1 MGRFNQWYSWD
12 LVYQP
17 LTESLGQYQ
26 DS

>member
-1 MGRFNQWYSWD
+1 MGRFNRWYSWD